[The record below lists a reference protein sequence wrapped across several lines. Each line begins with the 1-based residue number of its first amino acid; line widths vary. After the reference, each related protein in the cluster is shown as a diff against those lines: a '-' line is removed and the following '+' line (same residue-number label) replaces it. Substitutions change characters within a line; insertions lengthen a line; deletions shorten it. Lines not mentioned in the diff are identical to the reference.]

1 MRIEIIKKQIQ
12 NIDSWTMSVPLS
24 LTSIQTCGHHI
35 SSALPTSYMLHYTL
49 EAAGKYLMHK
59 EYKNV
64 RILVRVRENS
74 KVGDRSEARRKV
86 NISSP
91 KFLGSSLQIYKSIKN
106 LIRKGGREKRKR
118 EISCVSPRLC

>member
-1 MRIEIIKKQIQ
+1 
-12 NIDSWTMSVPLS
+12 MSVPLS

-35 SSALPTSYMLHYTL
+35 SSALPTSYMLLYTL

-106 LIRKGGREKRKR
+106 LIRKGGGEKRKR